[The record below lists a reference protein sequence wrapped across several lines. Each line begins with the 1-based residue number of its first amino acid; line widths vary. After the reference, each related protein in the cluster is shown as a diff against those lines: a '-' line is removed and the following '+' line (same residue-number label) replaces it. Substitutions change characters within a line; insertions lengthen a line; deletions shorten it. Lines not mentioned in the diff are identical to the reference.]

1 MIPRRVTRGLAALPL
16 SVLTAACTMVGY
28 PAGSAGPMPDDRA
41 PAAMPTGAGAGAGA
55 STTASG
61 GSSSGVSNG
70 DVGVPNRARRTQAGR
85 TYEVFGVQY
94 RVMNSGDGY
103 DETGFASWYGEQFHG
118 RPTASGETYDMNR
131 HSAAHRTLP
140 LHTWVEVTN
149 LDNGRSLVLRVNDRG
164 PFAHTGSRI
173 LDLSYSAARELGV
186 VGPGTAPVR
195 VRTVTVD
202 DEERGRSP

>member
-1 MIPRRVTRGLAALPL
+1 
-16 SVLTAACTMVGY
+16 MVGY
-28 PAGSAGPMPDDRA
+28 PAGSGGPAPGDGTPASMPMGSD
-41 PAAMPTGAGAGAGA
+41 AGAP
-55 STTASG
+55 STASG
-61 GSSSGVSNG
+61 IPDGGGSPSGTSTG
-70 DVGVPNRARRTQAGR
+70 DAGGPERGRRTQAGR

-94 RVMNSGDGY
+94 RVMNSADGY

-118 RPTASGETYDMNR
+118 RPTASGETYDMHR

-149 LDNGRSLVLRVNDRG
+149 LDNGRSLIVRVNDRG

-195 VRTVTVD
+195 VRVVD

>member
-1 MIPRRVTRGLAALPL
+1 MIPRRATRSLAALPL
-16 SVLTAACTMVGY
+16 SVLTAACTVVGY
-28 PAGSAGPMPDDRA
+28 PAGSAGPTPGDGA
-41 PAAMPTGAGAGAGA
+41 PAAMPAGA
-55 STTASG
+55 
-61 GSSSGVSNG
+61 
-70 DVGVPNRARRTQAGR
+70 PEPARRTQAGR

-94 RVMNSGDGY
+94 RVMNSADGY

-195 VRTVTVD
+195 VRAVD
-202 DEERGRSP
+202 DGERGRFP